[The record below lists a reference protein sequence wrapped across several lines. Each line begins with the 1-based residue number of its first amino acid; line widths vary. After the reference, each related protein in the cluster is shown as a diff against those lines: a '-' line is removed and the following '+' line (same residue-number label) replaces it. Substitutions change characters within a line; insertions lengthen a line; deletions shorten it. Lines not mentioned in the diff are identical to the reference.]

1 MASWEDIVVA
11 APELAAK
18 VRGVFDSHK
27 HKVLAT
33 LRADGSPR
41 ASGTELDFLGGQA
54 WLGSMLGALK
64 ARDLLRDPRLAIH
77 CAPLDLEMTTGDV
90 KLAGRAIVVEDHAPY
105 QAARATEG
113 LAQTPPADFHLFRI
127 DITEIACTSV
137 VGDHLLIEAW
147 SETRGAWSLDR
158 A

>member
-1 MASWEDIVVA
+1 MPSWAEVTVA

-18 VRGVFDSHK
+18 VRLVLDGHK
-27 HKVLAT
+27 HKVIAT

-41 ASGTELDFLGGQA
+41 VSGTELDFLAGEA

-77 CAPLDLEMTTGDV
+77 CAPIDLELATPDV
-90 KLAGRAIVVEDHAPY
+90 KLTGRAVVVEDRELY
-105 QAARATEG
+105 EAARAAEG
-113 LAQTPPADFHLFRI
+113 LPPAPPEEFHLFRI
-127 DITEIACTSV
+127 DITEVVRTSV

-147 SETRGAWSLDR
+147 NEARGAWSFER
-158 A
+158 R